1 MRRLKSITST
11 KKSYVFETSTRITL
25 GGILFLFLNVSFLSA
40 EEAKWKEYSL
50 RELIGRLKY
59 YTYAKVAQS
68 LRREYPTA
76 QEQVWENSSCTL
88 SLPELPGPFFCGL
101 LKQQS
106 PSSSETSGKNP
117 AASSSLSSDKV
128 TSSPEVVSPNSDKL
142 ASATLPPIPSQ
153 SLGMHGN
160 TKEYKNIQLYS
171 GTTIS
176 GRNVVQIVSEENP
189 GESLRAFYLN
199 NGQLSHYE
207 FQDRILIFDWSGSK
221 LNAILEVKVDSILR
235 PLGGREILFP

>member
-11 KKSYVFETSTRITL
+11 KMKKKVSNLSKTISFS
-25 GGILFLFLNVSFLSA
+25 ILFLFLNVSVSA
-40 EEAKWKEYSL
+40 EESAWKEYSL

-68 LRREYPTA
+68 LRREYPA
-76 QEQVWENSSCTL
+76 IQEQVWENSPCSI

-101 LKQQS
+101 LKQQNPS
-106 PSSSETSGKNP
+106 TQASASLTESSS
-117 AASSSLSSDKV
+117 ASSV
-128 TSSPEVVSPNSDKL
+128 
-142 ASATLPPIPSQ
+142 ASATPAPHSSTAANSPSAARGLSANPI
-153 SLGMHGN
+153 
-160 TKEYKNIQLYS
+160 KEYKNIQLYS
-171 GTTIS
+171 GSTIS
-176 GRNVVQIVSEENP
+176 GKNMAQIGSEENP

>member
-1 MRRLKSITST
+1 M
-11 KKSYVFETSTRITL
+11 KKEVSNSFQTFAFL
-25 GGILFLFLNVSFLSA
+25 ILFLSLNVSVSA
-40 EEAKWKEYSL
+40 EEPAWKEYSL

-68 LRREYPTA
+68 LRREYPA
-76 QEQVWENSSCTL
+76 SQEQVWENSPCSI

-106 PSSSETSGKNP
+106 SSAQTSASTSEVVSTP
-117 AASSSLSSDKV
+117 SSLSASN
-128 TSSPEVVSPNSDKL
+128 TTT
-142 ASATLPPIPSQ
+142 ASANSPS
-153 SLGMHGN
+153 STRGLN
-160 TKEYKNIQLYS
+160 PNPAPVKEYKNIQLYS
-171 GTTIS
+171 GSTIS
-176 GRNVVQIVSEENP
+176 GKNVAQIGSEESP

-221 LNAILEVKVDSILR
+221 LNAILEVKVDPILR
-235 PLGGREILFP
+235 PLSGREILFP

>member
-1 MRRLKSITST
+1 MRRLRNIIST
-11 KKSYVFETSTRITL
+11 KMEKGIFTL
-25 GGILFLFLNVSFLSA
+25 FRTFSFLILFLFLNVSVSA
-40 EEAKWKEYSL
+40 EEPSWKEYSL

-68 LRREYPTA
+68 LRREYPA
-76 QEQVWENSSCTL
+76 SQEQVWENSPCSI
-88 SLPELPGPFFCGL
+88 SIPELPGPFFCGL

-106 PSSSETSGKNP
+106 PSTHASVSSSD
-117 AASSSLSSDKV
+117 AASTTSSLSPANATTASAN
-128 TSSPEVVSPNSDKL
+128 SPSPNRGL
-142 ASATLPPIPSQ
+142 NPNPGPL
-153 SLGMHGN
+153 
-160 TKEYKNIQLYS
+160 KEYKNIQLYS

-176 GRNVVQIVSEENP
+176 GKNVAQIGSEENP

-221 LNAILEVKVDSILR
+221 LNAILEVKVDPILR
-235 PLGGREILFP
+235 PLSGREILFP

>member
-11 KKSYVFETSTRITL
+11 KKSSVFETSTRIAL

-68 LRREYPTA
+68 LRREYPAA
-76 QEQVWENSSCTL
+76 QEQVWENSSCAL

-101 LKQQS
+101 LKQQHPSAGSSEKLSVPS
-106 PSSSETSGKNP
+106 PSPAPET
-117 AASSSLSSDKV
+117 
-128 TSSPEVVSPNSDKL
+128 VSP
-142 ASATLPPIPSQ
+142 ASALAGP
-153 SLGMHGN
+153 N
-160 TKEYKNIQLYS
+160 TNFKEFKNVQLYS

-176 GRNVVQIVSEENP
+176 GKNVVQLSSEENP
-189 GESLRAFYLN
+189 GESLRAFYLHD
-199 NGQLSHYE
+199 GRLSHYE